1 MVNVWNIV
9 FLILIIILF
18 ILVIVLFVQTNQN
31 TNNADNDGSNF
42 NILNPTTY
50 FSEIKKDKDF
60 LIHCSSKNQNLVKML
75 DNLTSIYGHIDFLSL
90 VNISNEILVNLFT
103 TNNKEINYVS
113 YNKENNDYI
122 LNSTNQLMQGFIETR
137 HLNNF
142 NAVSLKIGYPLSVL
156 DIIKN
161 GNSYAYIRKYKRYV
175 DKKDFYYI
183 QINIDSKLTT
193 DTDKYTNLASILAY
207 IKKTYTGDFMF
218 VGNFSVQGHEFV
230 FSNYFKE
237 KDYLICSFYQTLTA
251 NDENGL
257 TAYDGLV
264 VSRNLYNAINY
275 KIEFCPSDNIDNYMI
290 VVELSYAGFG
300 TIKNSSSVLFK
311 KYIDNVIENIKN
323 RKNYIND
330 RGTYSANNITEN
342 TSKIEKVNL

>member
-1 MVNVWNIV
+1 MINVWNIV

-18 ILVIVLFVQTNQN
+18 ILVIVLFVQTGQN
-31 TNNADNDGSNF
+31 TNNVDNDGSNF

-50 FSEIKKDKDF
+50 FSEIKKDKDL
-60 LIHCSSKNQNLVKML
+60 LIHCSSKNQNLITML

-90 VNISNEILVNLFT
+90 NNVSSEILTNLFT
-103 TNNKEINYVS
+103 TNNKEFNYVS
-113 YNKENNDYI
+113 YNKDKNDYI
-122 LNSTNQLMQGFIETR
+122 LTSTNQLMQGFIETR

-156 DIIKN
+156 DIIQYN
-161 GNSYAYIRKYKRYV
+161 TSYAYIRKYKRYV

-183 QINIDSKLTT
+183 QINIDGKITT
-193 DTDKYTNLASILAY
+193 DSGKYTALATMLSY
-207 IKKTYTGDFMF
+207 IIKTYNGDYMF

-237 KDYLICSFYQTLTA
+237 KDYLVCPFYQTLTG
-251 NDENGL
+251 NNENGL
-257 TAYDGLV
+257 TAHDGLV

-275 KIEFCPSDNIDNYMI
+275 KVEFCPSDNIDSYMI
-290 VVELSYAGFG
+290 VAELIYSGFG
-300 TIKNSSSVLFK
+300 TTKNSSSVLFK
-311 KYIDNVIENIKN
+311 KYIDNVIANIQN

-330 RGTYSANNITEN
+330 RGTYSANNITED
-342 TSKIEKVNL
+342 TSKIQKVTL